1 MRTTALILA
10 LLACAGHGRRVQ
22 AAQKEVSED
31 ALSPLAALLLAGN
44 PAAGFASSAGPLAGS
59 RASMRPVARKME
71 HGLAQPSKLEGKALS
86 EAVRRSDVKM
96 YVGEIT
102 DQMIYNAL
110 LLAAAAGAMALRLGL
125 TLKES
130 YDNDPFALD

>member
-1 MRTTALILA
+1 MRVVALVVA
-10 LLACAGHGRRVQ
+10 LLACAGQ
-22 AAQKEVSED
+22 ARKVSLKEPKDD
-31 ALSPLAALLLAGN
+31 ALSSLAALLYASD
-44 PAAGFASSAGPLAGS
+44 PAAAFNPSTAPVSPMRKVNRAG
-59 RASMRPVARKME
+59 MRPVAGS
-71 HGLAQPSKLEGKALS
+71 GLTALKSEGRTLSKTP
-86 EAVRRSDVKM
+86 RSTDVNM